1 MNFEDIVD
9 MEWVDSHTTLD
20 EANEFAGDYYFDH
33 QPDFLLEQPV
43 TPPQPTQESMMEPE
57 IKVEPIANMPTTEQI
72 KQLIEIAKH
81 QLALREQLQQ
91 AQAQAQQ
98 SEQSSQQQIAQQPE
112 QPLFQSLSAQQSDI
126 QTAAPSTIFAP
137 PPPAAAAAVVAPTFT
152 TTPAMP
158 ALSPN
163 TITSTDMTLAPPSTA
178 SMMDSITQDASPQS
192 LSIDNNNNKASAA
205 RRDSLA
211 SMTEESI
218 SLEAYAEADGID
230 LKKLTPKERRQLRNK
245 ISARNFRV
253 RRKGNYLHC
262 GIHSPC
268 KLKVS
273 FLEYISTLEGQVNEH
288 KMVAEGL
295 REKLAKV
302 EEENK
307 KLRREMDTLKRQNQI
322 LQQQQQ
328 QQKNPASPRIS
339 SPLPKPNLNKDISIM
354 GTKASDSYRQQDNCI
369 LVSNAVM
376 PVWDYNAIL
385 LQDLGQKQSHAG
397 PDYCYMNHLVGQ
409 FLLSVVQ
416 LANTMPRGTNQM
428 GSEYHKPLLPD
439 DRDFTSSTN
448 MDLEKESHNA
458 TATTASSTAST
469 STFSTTNTT
478 TTTTT
483 TAFPNSSR
491 SSSSSS
497 LISTSAASYNMEDLY
512 DILIQSALINSAT
525 ADKSFLWCDNNATT
539 QH

>member
-20 EANEFAGDYYFDH
+20 ETNEFAGDYYFDH

-43 TPPQPTQESMMEPE
+43 TPPQPAQESMMEPE
-57 IKVEPIANMPTTEQI
+57 IKMEPIANMPTTEQI

-91 AQAQAQQ
+91 VQAQAQAQQ
-98 SEQSSQQQIAQQPE
+98 AQPETSTQQPD

-137 PPPAAAAAVVAPTFT
+137 PPAAAVVVAPT

-163 TITSTDMTLAPPSTA
+163 TITSTDTTLAPPATVL
-178 SMMDSITQDASPQS
+178 MDSITDDAAAHAQS
-192 LSIDNNNNKASAA
+192 LSVDNNNNKA

-253 RRKGNYLHC
+253 RRK
-262 GIHSPC
+262 
-268 KLKVS
+268 
-273 FLEYISTLEGQVNEH
+273 EYISTLEGQVNEH

-295 REKLAKV
+295 REKLVKV

-307 KLRREMDTLKRQNQI
+307 KLRKEMDTLKRQNQI

-385 LQDLGQKQSHAG
+385 LQDVHQKPSQVGG
-397 PDYCYMNHLVGQ
+397 PDYSSYMDHLVGQ
-409 FLLSVVQ
+409 FLVSVVQ
-416 LANTMPRGTNQM
+416 LASTMPRGTNQM
-428 GSEYHKPLLPD
+428 CSGSEYYKPLLPD
-439 DRDFTSSTN
+439 DRDFTSSN
-448 MDLEKESHNA
+448 MESYK
-458 TATTASSTAST
+458 ATTATALSSSSSLPSSSTAFTST
-469 STFSTTNTT
+469 SNTT

-483 TAFPNSSR
+483 PAFSN
-491 SSSSSS
+491 SSSS
-497 LISTSAASYNMEDLY
+497 LTSSSTSSYNMEDLY

-525 ADKSFLWCDNNATT
+525 ADKSFLWCDNNATFTTT

>member
-1 MNFEDIVD
+1 
-9 MEWVDSHTTLD
+9 
-20 EANEFAGDYYFDH
+20 
-33 QPDFLLEQPV
+33 
-43 TPPQPTQESMMEPE
+43 MEPE

-137 PPPAAAAAVVAPTFT
+137 PPPAAAAVVAPTFT

-230 LKKLTPKERRQLRNK
+230 LKKLTPKARRQLRNK
-245 ISARNFRV
+245 LSARNFSV
-253 RRKGNYLHC
+253 RRK
-262 GIHSPC
+262 
-268 KLKVS
+268 
-273 FLEYISTLEGQVNEH
+273 EYISTLEGQVNEH

-409 FLLSVVQ
+409 FLLSV
-416 LANTMPRGTNQM
+416 
-428 GSEYHKPLLPD
+428 
-439 DRDFTSSTN
+439 
-448 MDLEKESHNA
+448 
-458 TATTASSTAST
+458 
-469 STFSTTNTT
+469 
-478 TTTTT
+478 
-483 TAFPNSSR
+483 
-491 SSSSSS
+491 
-497 LISTSAASYNMEDLY
+497 
-512 DILIQSALINSAT
+512 
-525 ADKSFLWCDNNATT
+525 
-539 QH
+539 

>member
-20 EANEFAGDYYFDH
+20 ETNEFAGDYYFDH

-43 TPPQPTQESMMEPE
+43 TPPQPAQESMMEPE
-57 IKVEPIANMPTTEQI
+57 IKMEPIANMPTTEQI

-137 PPPAAAAAVVAPTFT
+137 PPPAAAVVAPTFT

-253 RRKGNYLHC
+253 RRK
-262 GIHSPC
+262 
-268 KLKVS
+268 
-273 FLEYISTLEGQVNEH
+273 EYISTLEGQVNEH

-428 GSEYHKPLLPD
+428 SSEYHKPLLPD
-439 DRDFTSSTN
+439 DRDFTSSTS
-448 MDLEKESHNA
+448 MDLEKESHNV

-469 STFSTTNTT
+469 STFSTTTTT

-483 TAFPNSSR
+483 TAFSNSSR

-525 ADKSFLWCDNNATT
+525 ADKSFLWCDNNATFTATT